1 MKISPVK
8 NLLTLSLTA
17 MTVITVIVLLTAAY
31 GGMIDP
37 RTWVHPSLF
46 TLGFPIVALI
56 SVIEFV
62 VLMALRHRVAASTLC
77 GALLLSLP
85 AIHTHMPMSWG
96 VDMRDSARVF
106 SVMTWNVCR
115 FNDENPSSVST
126 MQHIIDVNADI
137 VILQETSSQAT
148 DYLDLPTVSPLKK
161 EFKKLYPYYS
171 KGYHD
176 LGIFSKVPYTIIPD
190 TVMRNNYLILTND
203 TLYHQYGQIFSL
215 EIKGQK
221 LKIINLHMQSYG
233 LTSEDKDN
241 YTGLTS
247 MANAR
252 GKKEQLK
259 FVKNT
264 MLDKLKSAIINRA
277 NEAHDVRQ
285 IIDNCGDNVIVC
297 GDFNDT
303 PGSYCYR
310 TIMGDDMKDSY
321 VECGTL
327 PIITFN
333 SNHMY
338 FKIDHILY
346 RGNLKAIQSRC
357 DKVGTSDHY
366 PLVTTFEWQ

>member
-1 MKISPVK
+1 MHNNALK
-8 NLLTLSLTA
+8 NLVKMCLAA
-17 MTVITVIVLLTAAY
+17 MSVITAVVLLVAAY
-31 GGMIDP
+31 GGMVDP
-37 RTWVHPSLF
+37 RDCVYFAFF
-46 TLGFPIVALI
+46 TMGFPIVALLSI
-56 SVIEFV
+56 IELV
-62 VLMALRHRVAASTLC
+62 VLRALRDRVSSLILFL
-77 GALLLSLP
+77 ALMLSLP

-96 VDMRDSARVF
+96 NDSDDSTKTF
-106 SVMTWNVCR
+106 TVMTWNVCG
-115 FNDENPSSVST
+115 FNDVNPSSVST

-176 LGIFSKVPYTIIPD
+176 LGIFSKVPYVVVPNT
-190 TVMRNNYLILTND
+190 TMRNAQLVIGSD
-203 TLYHQYGQIFSL
+203 TIYHQYGQIFEL
-215 EIKGQK
+215 TIKGQK
-221 LKIINLHMQSYG
+221 LRIINLHMQSYG

-285 IIDNCGDNVIVC
+285 VIDNCGDNVLVC

-303 PGSYCYR
+303 PNSYCYR
-310 TIMGDDMKDSY
+310 TIKGEDMKDSY

-327 PIITFN
+327 PINTFN

-357 DKVGTSDHY
+357 DRVGVSDHY
-366 PLVTTFEWQ
+366 PLITRFEWQ